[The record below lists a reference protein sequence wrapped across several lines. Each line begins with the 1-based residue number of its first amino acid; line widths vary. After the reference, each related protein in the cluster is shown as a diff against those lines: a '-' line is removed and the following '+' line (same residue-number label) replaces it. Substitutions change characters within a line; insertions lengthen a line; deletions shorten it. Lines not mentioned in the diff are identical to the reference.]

1 MVNTPGDLSKS
12 PAFLMADGQENNH
25 KVSSSNITSTVKI
38 DLGQSAFMK
47 KRNSAQ
53 VSPVMAKTSRY
64 NTT

>member
-1 MVNTPGDLSKS
+1 MVTPGDVSKS
-12 PAFLMADGQENNH
+12 PAFAISDRIENNH

-38 DLGQSAFMK
+38 DLGSSAFMK

-64 NTT
+64 STA